1 MLKRNQ
7 EICLKLFTY
16 LLFFFLIHQSS
27 QVFYVVFGRFE
38 RDLEVYF
45 GPCQISVMELFEV
58 IVND

>member
-27 QVFYVVFGRFE
+27 QVFYVVFGSFE

-45 GPCQISVMELFEV
+45 GPCQTSVMELFEV